1 MRGEKKKKKPK
12 AIKNDNLT
20 LKEKKSGRTP
30 NYYYYFSMRG
40 LQRIFASSSTCKLN
54 DTKL

>member
-1 MRGEKKKKKPK
+1 MRGEKKKKPK

>member
-1 MRGEKKKKKPK
+1 MRGEKKKPK

-30 NYYYYFSMRG
+30 NYYYYYFSMRG